1 MRQLTKEALEIVN
14 QLYDVDRQGSGL
26 PWTNKEPITR
36 NLLNQLA
43 AIGEVAALPCVA
55 RFLSS
60 SDEETLRCLRR
71 TIATL
76 ITRLSPN
83 ELLHFTELYDWAS
96 EWYTNHLWGKLTP
109 SRISAIAGDQHDE
122 GHAFVLGLFTFHRS
136 GFVRHEAVRLLSK
149 LNDGSELPFLLIR
162 QNDWVGP
169 IAKDAQ
175 AAVSLRINDAN
186 VQHLAESLEI
196 ILHLNSLSRH
206 NHSDT
211 VRRVIDLLLGVQNDA
226 FLRSAIDST
235 DRAVRRQV
243 VRLGLEKPG
252 DHLRRLI
259 PYGLKSDDAI
269 VRLNCCRCLSLIHGD
284 DSLLAALDGMT
295 KDRFMPIRREAF
307 RQKAEH
313 FPDTADEMW
322 KYALL
327 DQHSSIRELACW
339 HVRNT
344 SHAAPNAYYRN
355 VLQENPE
362 SLSAL
367 EGLSETGDESD
378 IEYFKQLLTHSLP
391 SRRRIA
397 IQGLVRVGKEAS
409 VRIILPY
416 LRDESPSV
424 VREVC
429 KGVISN
435 LSAVSDNELVAVAMH
450 GESLFSRNTAVRL
463 LADLGKWRCLPNLLK
478 VASGADA
485 GTSEFA
491 QQIIRHSC
499 SNNRVFTTPSQDNKE
514 KIADALAKSRDS
526 LPPEIVDLVHVE
538 LKRFG

>member
-1 MRQLTKEALEIVN
+1 MRQLTKEALKIVN
-14 QLYDVDRQGSGL
+14 QLYDVDRRGSGL
-26 PWTNKEPITR
+26 PWTNKESITR

-43 AIGEVAALPCVA
+43 EVGEVAALPCVA

-60 SDEETLRCLRR
+60 SDEEILRCLRR

-96 EWYTNHLWGKLTP
+96 EWYTNHLWG
-109 SRISAIAGDQHDE
+109 
-122 GHAFVLGLFTFHRS
+122 V
-136 GFVRHEAVRLLSK
+136 
-149 LNDGSELPFLLIR
+149 
-162 QNDWVGP
+162 
-169 IAKDAQ
+169 
-175 AAVSLRINDAN
+175 
-186 VQHLAESLEI
+186 
-196 ILHLNSLSRH
+196 
-206 NHSDT
+206 
-211 VRRVIDLLLGVQNDA
+211 
-226 FLRSAIDST
+226 
-235 DRAVRRQV
+235 
-243 VRLGLEKPG
+243 
-252 DHLRRLI
+252 
-259 PYGLKSDDAI
+259 I
-269 VRLNCCRCLSLIHGD
+269 VRLNCCRCLSLIHRD
-284 DSLLAALDGMT
+284 DISLAALDGMT

-355 VLQENPE
+355 ALQENPE

-378 IEYFKQLLTHSLP
+378 IEYFRQLLTHSLP
-391 SRRRIA
+391 SRRCIA
-397 IQGLVRVGKEAS
+397 VQGLVRVGKEAS
-409 VRIILPY
+409 VRMILPY

-424 VREVC
+424 VRAVC
-429 KGVISN
+429 KGVSSN
-435 LSAVSDNELVAVAMH
+435 LSAVSDDELVAVAMH
-450 GESLFSRNTAVRL
+450 GESLFGRNTAVRL

-478 VASGADA
+478 VASGPDAD
-485 GTSEFA
+485 TSEFA
-491 QQIIRHSC
+491 QQIIRQTC
-499 SNNRVFTTPSQDNKE
+499 NNNRVFTTPSQDNKE

-526 LPPEIVDLVHVE
+526 LPPEIVCLIETE